1 MKTKINNRPNLSEQV
16 INDLLKRNEIIEDDL
31 AMSARDLQ
39 TRYSMAEYIGSE
51 HLQLDSTDVIV
62 VLSGRSGFKGTYL
75 EAANKHVLCPDKF
88 DSTDTLRR
96 MIYGIEIAKKC
107 AIYNQNNGIKKP
119 VYIYFNGVKR
129 QNDELKNILQR
140 DGSFHGYPANLFI
153 IDSIPLDNTM
163 GQVIGLS
170 KYLHDHWLL
179 FCNHWG
185 ISRQPNIVFCTSS
198 YHVPRVELG
207 VCAKSPLLTP
217 DFWHSRPDL
226 LDALPVEF
234 KDYVLSPG
242 STLKESNII
251 VLGCDRQ
258 ITANPF
264 WGKDLYCDMQA
275 SVNYSSLHRK
285 NTFNVQPVPSIASDT
300 AANIV
305 TLFQMHLK
313 PNISRYGRLRLFDN
327 QNMKEPVQENTAES
341 NDKNLQGVLICQ
353 SPMGR

>member
-1 MKTKINNRPNLSEQV
+1 M
-16 INDLLKRNEIIEDDL
+16 INDLLKINEIIADDL
-31 AMSARDLQ
+31 SIGARRLQ
-39 TRYSMAEYIGSE
+39 SKYSLAEYIGAE
-51 HLQLDSTDVIV
+51 HLELDSTDIIV
-62 VLSGRSGFKGTYL
+62 VLSGRSGFMGTYL

-107 AIYNQNNGIKKP
+107 TINNQINGIKKP

-129 QNDELKNILQR
+129 QNNELKNILQKE
-140 DGSFHGYPANLFI
+140 GSLHGYPANLFI

-170 KYLHDHWLL
+170 KYLHDHWLS

-185 ISRQPNIVFCTSS
+185 VSHHPPNIVFCTSS

-207 VCAKSPLLTP
+207 VGANSPLLTP
-217 DFWHSRPDL
+217 AFWRSRPDL
-226 LDALPVEF
+226 LNALPIEF
-234 KDYVLSPG
+234 KNYVLSPG
-242 STLKESNII
+242 SILKQSNII

-264 WGKDLYCDMQA
+264 WEKDLYCDMQA

-285 NTFNVQPVPSIASDT
+285 NTFNVQSVPSIASDIAT
-300 AANIV
+300 NIV
-305 TLFQMHLK
+305 TLFKMHLK
-313 PNISRYGRLRLFDN
+313 SNISRYARLRFLDT
-327 QNMKEPVQENTAES
+327 QIMKKPDQENANEPNNKHPQVS
-341 NDKNLQGVLICQ
+341 RV
-353 SPMGR
+353 